1 LKTSRN
7 AAGDLRKLLTP
18 LTDTEKEM
26 AKKLAMDRVLFA
38 VVLVLL
44 CYGSVMVYSSS
55 SVLSMDAHGTSYSYF
70 LKHIIIVAFSII
82 LMTTLSGIDYK
93 KLLSKEIIGLSLL
106 GSLILLVFVLF
117 LNPVNNTYRWI
128 RFGIFSF
135 QPSEA
140 AKLILI
146 IFFAYYVSRKGVNIN
161 KTWVL
166 MPVIVIAVLFCGL
179 IIIEPDIGTAV
190 TIVVILSSILFVA
203 GLKLRYFATGMIG
216 ATGIVYYLVVSSNYR
231 MARMLAYINPWEDP
245 LGYGFQPIQSMIAI
259 GSGGVLGTGI
269 AKGTQKYFYLPT
281 PHTDFIYS
289 VIGEEL
295 GIIGCFVLLLLFGT
309 VLWRGMRIARRVPDD
324 FGKLLA
330 VGITTMIVGQAF
342 LNISVALTLIP
353 TKGIPLPLISFG
365 GTSMLMTMLSVG
377 ILLNISRYTT

>member
-1 LKTSRN
+1 
-7 AAGDLRKLLTP
+7 
-18 LTDTEKEM
+18 M
-26 AKKLAMDRVLFA
+26 AKKLALDRILFA
-38 VVLVLL
+38 VVLILL

-55 SVLSMDAHGTSYSYF
+55 AVLSMDAQGNSYSYF
-70 LKHIIIVAFSII
+70 LKHIIIVGFSILI
-82 LMTTLSGIDYK
+82 MITLSGIDYK

-106 GSLILLVFVLF
+106 GSFLLLVFVLF

-140 AKLILI
+140 AKLTLV
-146 IFFAYYVSRKGVNIN
+146 IFIAYYVSRKGANIN

-166 MPVIVIAVLFCGL
+166 MPVIMIAVLFCGL

-190 TIVVILSSILFVA
+190 TIVVILSSILFAA
-203 GLKLRYFATGMIG
+203 GLRLRYFATGMIG
-216 ATGIVYYLVVSSNYR
+216 AAGIVYYLVVSSNYR

-245 LGYGFQPIQSMIAI
+245 LGYGFQPIQSMIAL

-269 AKGTQKYFYLPT
+269 TKGTQKYFYLPT

-295 GIIGCFVLLLLFGT
+295 GIVGCFVLLLLFSV
-309 VLWRGMRIARRVPDD
+309 VLWRGMKIAWSAPDD